1 MYNIVGNN
9 PNFFVQQS
17 FIYSIH
23 RHANFRPITRTQ
35 YMYSSFAPS
44 VITTWNTLPN
54 HSLSISAFKRSL
66 QCLFLE
72 AHHISNV
79 IIHVALGV
87 YDMNII
93 EKKRPKQIL
102 LLSKQELKNFL
113 FNSYI

>member
-44 VITTWNTLPN
+44 VITTWNTFNYLTTLYLFQ
-54 HSLSISAFKRSL
+54 HLSVHYNVF
-66 QCLFLE
+66 FLRL
-72 AHHISNV
+72 
-79 IIHVALGV
+79 II
-87 YDMNII
+87 
-93 EKKRPKQIL
+93 
-102 LLSKQELKNFL
+102 
-113 FNSYI
+113 